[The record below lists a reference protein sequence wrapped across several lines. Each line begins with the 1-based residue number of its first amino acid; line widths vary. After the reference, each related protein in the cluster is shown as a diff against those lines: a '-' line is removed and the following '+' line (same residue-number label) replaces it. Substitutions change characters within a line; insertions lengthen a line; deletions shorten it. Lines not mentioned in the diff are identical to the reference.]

1 MTSDAIHTET
11 DALVIGAGPGG
22 YAAAIRGSQCG
33 LDVTLVER
41 DAYGGACLN
50 RACIPS
56 KAYITATSR
65 AHELSDAADMGI
77 HADVS
82 VDLTELREWKDGL
95 VSRMTG
101 SVEKLC
107 KANGVTLVE
116 GAAAFAD
123 DHQVA
128 VRDRDGEVTARIQF
142 ESCVVATGSRPMG
155 VPGFDFADGPILD
168 SAQALS
174 LDAPPDRLL
183 VVGGGYIGLE
193 LSTVFAKLGS
203 DVTVIEMLDDVLPTY
218 GPDVTR
224 VVRGRAEDLGIT
236 VETGEAATDWSRADD
251 GGVRVTTDDA
261 DGEASEY
268 AADAVLVAVGRE
280 PVTETLGLENVGLE
294 TDNRGFLPTDDAC
307 RTARDHVFAIGDV
320 AGEPMLAH
328 VATAEGIVA
337 AETLA
342 GESPT
347 VDGQAIPAAVFT
359 DPEIGTVGMT
369 EDEAADAGHEPVVGE
384 MPLRGSGRAMTL
396 DDTDGF
402 VRLVAD
408 ADGRILG
415 CQVVGPHA
423 SELLGEVTLAI
434 QTGATLA
441 DLATT
446 IHTHPTLSEAVMEA
460 AENARG
466 QAIHTLNR

>member
-1 MTSDAIHTET
+1 
-11 DALVIGAGPGG
+11 
-22 YAAAIRGSQCG
+22 
-33 LDVTLVER
+33 
-41 DAYGGACLN
+41 
-50 RACIPS
+50 
-56 KAYITATSR
+56 
-65 AHELSDAADMGI
+65 
-77 HADVS
+77 
-82 VDLTELREWKDGL
+82 
-95 VSRMTG
+95 
-101 SVEKLC
+101 
-107 KANGVTLVE
+107 
-116 GAAAFAD
+116 
-123 DHQVA
+123 
-128 VRDRDGEVTARIQF
+128 
-142 ESCVVATGSRPMG
+142 
-155 VPGFDFADGPILD
+155 
-168 SAQALS
+168 
-174 LDAPPDRLL
+174 
-183 VVGGGYIGLE
+183 
-193 LSTVFAKLGS
+193 
-203 DVTVIEMLDDVLPTY
+203 
-218 GPDVTR
+218 
-224 VVRGRAEDLGIT
+224 
-236 VETGEAATDWSRADD
+236 
-251 GGVRVTTDDA
+251 
-261 DGEASEY
+261 
-268 AADAVLVAVGRE
+268 
-280 PVTETLGLENVGLE
+280 
-294 TDNRGFLPTDDAC
+294 
-307 RTARDHVFAIGDV
+307 
-320 AGEPMLAH
+320 MLAH

-446 IHTHPTLSEAVMEA
+446 IHTHPTLSGAVMEA

-466 QAIHTLNR
+466 QAIPHAQPVVRGRRGRRAESGVRNASRSLRFRRPRPSEAHRPR